1 MKKQAALQ
9 RLARVEGQ
17 VRGVAKMV
25 EQDRYCID
33 ILNQV
38 MAIRVALS
46 QVEILILQGHA
57 DDCVEE
63 AISAGDPEEQR
74 DRKRVGSGKSVSVR
88 VVLGGRHV
96 IKKTNKS
103 TIVTTTT
110 TRKQKYRMYKNI
122 TTI

>member
-74 DRKRVGSGKSVSVR
+74 RKFRELIEVFEKVCR
-88 VVLGGRHV
+88 
-96 IKKTNKS
+96 
-103 TIVTTTT
+103 
-110 TRKQKYRMYKNI
+110 
-122 TTI
+122 